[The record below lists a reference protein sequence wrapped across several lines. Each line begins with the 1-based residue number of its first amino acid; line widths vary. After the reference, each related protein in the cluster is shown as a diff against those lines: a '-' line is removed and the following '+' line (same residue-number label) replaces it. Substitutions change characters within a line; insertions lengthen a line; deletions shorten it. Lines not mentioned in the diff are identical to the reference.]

1 MNDMSPKQQMGDR
14 YIVGLRF
21 QRVGKIYHFDASSV
35 RDLMPGDFAVVETSR
50 GTQLGQMIYVI
61 NNQEQN
67 ANGGLKPVLRRATAQ
82 DLILKQS
89 WEQKEADSV
98 SSCQKKA
105 EELGFTDVKIISAEF
120 SFDGSRLFFLYSCEE
135 GEKTDL
141 KPLRRTMQRLY
152 PQTHIEMHLIGPR
165 DVAKILGGM
174 GACGLEIRCC
184 SAFLPDFSPISIK
197 MAKEQGISLT
207 PTEITGMCGRLRCCL
222 VYEYEQYSE
231 ARKQLPKRGKRVG
244 TAMGGGK
251 VIDVLALKSSVVV
264 ELDSGGQHEFTAQEI
279 LPLDDQDQP
288 PKKPETTEEK
298 QPVPARQSSKKGK
311 SRGNGRP

>member
-1 MNDMSPKQQMGDR
+1 MNDIAPKQQMGER

-21 QRVGKIYHFDASSV
+21 QRVGKIYHFDASNV
-35 RDLMPGDFAVVETSR
+35 RDLRPGDFAVVETSR
-50 GTQLGQMIYVI
+50 GTQLGQMIYVV
-61 NNQEQN
+61 NTQDQN
-67 ANGGLKPVLRRATAQ
+67 LNGGLKPVLRRATAQ

-98 SSCQKKA
+98 SNCQKKA
-105 EELGFTDVKIISAEF
+105 DELGFTDVKIISAEF

-141 KPLRRTMQRLY
+141 KSLRRTMQRLY

-251 VIDVLALKSSVVV
+251 VIDVLALKASVVV
-264 ELDSGGQHEFTAQEI
+264 ELDTGGQHEFSAQEI

-288 PKKPETTEEK
+288 AKKVEIAGEK
-298 QPVPARQSSKKGK
+298 QAVTVSQNIGKGIPR
-311 SRGNGRP
+311 SNERH

>member
-1 MNDMSPKQQMGDR
+1 MNDIAPKQQMGER

-21 QRVGKIYHFDASSV
+21 QRVGKIYHFDASNV
-35 RDLMPGDFAVVETSR
+35 RDLRPGDFAVVETSR
-50 GTQLGQMIYVI
+50 GTQLGQMIYVVST
-61 NNQEQN
+61 QDQN
-67 ANGGLKPVLRRATAQ
+67 LNGGLKPVLRRATAQ
-82 DLILKQS
+82 DLVLRQS

-105 EELGFTDVKIISAEF
+105 DELGFTDVKIISAEF

-141 KPLRRTMQRLY
+141 KSLRRTMQRLY

-222 VYEYEQYSE
+222 VYEYEQYAE

-244 TAMGGGK
+244 TTMGGGK

-264 ELDSGGQHEFTAQEI
+264 ELDTGGQHEFTAQEI

-288 PKKPETTEEK
+288 AKKVEPAGEK
-298 QPVPARQSSKKGK
+298 QAVTVRSNFGKGK
-311 SRGNGRP
+311 PRSNERH